1 MTDQRYAPGGRRPPV
16 VQQTGPMPKLDNDGD
31 VWILH
36 LGEDEN
42 RFNPDSMTALAE
54 ALAEIAAKPEP
65 RALVTHA
72 GGKIWSNGLDL
83 DWLGQ
88 NQDRLEEF
96 VNQVHALL
104 AKFLAAPM
112 PTVAAI
118 QGHCFAAG
126 AMLALAHDWRVMR
139 ADRGF
144 FCLPEADINI
154 PFTPGMSALIQ
165 SRLTPAAA
173 TPAMVGAK
181 RFGGEEAAS
190 LGIVDAAV
198 AEDQVLG
205 DAVALAAS
213 HAAKLGTTVQT
224 IKQRMYAAP
233 LALLADAEANKLF

>member
-1 MTDQRYAPGGRRPPV
+1 
-16 VQQTGPMPKLDNDGD
+16 MPTLDNDGH

-36 LGEDEN
+36 LGDDEN

-54 ALAEIAAKPEP
+54 ALDEVAAKPEP

-139 ADRGF
+139 ADRGY

-154 PFTPGMSALIQ
+154 PFTAGMSALIQ
-165 SRLTPAAA
+165 AKLTKKAA
-173 TPAMVGAK
+173 TDAMIGAR
-181 RFGGEEAAS
+181 RFGGEEAAAA
-190 LGIVDAAV
+190 LVVDAAV
-198 AEDQVLG
+198 GEDGVLG
-205 DAVALAAS
+205 AAVALAGA
-213 HAAKLGTTVQT
+213 HAAKLGTTLGT
-224 IKQRMYAAP
+224 IKQRMYGPA
-233 LALLADAEANKLF
+233 LATLADSEANRLMG

>member
-1 MTDQRYAPGGRRPPV
+1 MA
-16 VQQTGPMPKLDNDGD
+16 KLDNDGD

-42 RFNPDSMTALAE
+42 RFNPDSMTAMTE
-54 ALAEIAAKPEP
+54 ALDEVLAKPEP
-65 RALVTHA
+65 RALVTTA

-83 DWLGQ
+83 DWLSQ
-88 NQDRLEEF
+88 NQDQVQPF
-96 VNQVHALL
+96 VDQVHELL
-104 AKFLAAPM
+104 AKFLEAPV

-139 ADRGF
+139 ADRGY

-173 TPAMVGAK
+173 GTAMVGAK
-181 RFGGEEAAS
+181 RFGGEEAAA
-190 LGIVDAAV
+190 LGIVDSAA
-198 AEDQVLG
+198 AEDEVLAQ
-205 DAVALAAS
+205 AVELAGT
-213 HAAKLGTTVQT
+213 HAAKLGSTLKT
-224 IKQRMYAAP
+224 IKARMYAPA
-233 LALLADAEANKLF
+233 LATLRDAEANKLFPS